1 MLLAL
6 LGITTFSQGCSKDD
20 DDGGTEVV
28 NGGNNNG
35 DNNGTNNGGTT
46 SNDDK
51 PTNGDGTNNGNN
63 GGTNNG
69 GETQTDLTA
78 LDWKVEWDYISDDFF
93 PSWTYMQL
101 INNQYADIPE
111 CVTISIPKES
121 EGARIKLSVEGNEF
135 MNQTVV
141 EETVT
146 EDMIKNGDFSPDLN
160 WKQDALVNAST
171 PGFFNLNAVLEI
183 NGKVVQRFN
192 KRVNYHSI
200 NECVLS
206 VIGTEDDGIDL
217 RPLASIYVNEDNP
230 NIDKIL
236 KQCLALGENRQ
247 FVGNQ
252 WTKDD
257 VLNQMWWVWQYFS
270 MRGTT
275 YSSITTTS
283 SNVVESSDGT
293 KISSQ
298 YIRFFD
304 QCYNEKQAN
313 CIDGSCLLA
322 SIYQKI
328 GLNVC
333 LVLVPGHCFLAVRP
347 QTADV
352 KGQEDENIIF
362 LETTRMGNT
371 QIDNVQYNPKN
382 AGDNWALFQYA
393 INYAEDEFINY
404 VTQYGTDGANLVV
417 SIDDAR
423 AHGFKPIQRT
433 QEINVEVLDAPEVT
447 DFTPSVDKVSF
458 NKSEHKYIGYY
469 SNENNAYDNTDY
481 NYRYT
486 IGFTL
491 TYPNAESTQE
501 TGFIIGDA
509 LFFNSNGAE
518 GQGCLRRWQYPQN
531 TASGS
536 MYYYSNS
543 TSATVFVQGY
553 CIDKYGKEHWSSMQQ
568 VDCVYSS
575 LGTK

>member
-28 NGGNNNG
+28 NGGSNNNG
-35 DNNGTNNGGTT
+35 DNTGTNNGGSA

-51 PTNGDGTNNGNN
+51 PTNGDGTNNG
-63 GGTNNG
+63 
-69 GETQTDLTA
+69 GETKTDLSA

-93 PSWTYMQL
+93 PSVTYL
-101 INNQYADIPE
+101 NLTNKTYDEYPE
-111 CVTISIPKES
+111 CVSISIPKES
-121 EGARIKLSVEGNEF
+121 EGARIKLTVEGNEF

-146 EDMIKNGDFSPDLN
+146 ADMIKKGDFSPDLN

-171 PGFFNLNAVLEI
+171 PGFFILNAVLEI
-183 NGKVVQRFN
+183 DGKVVQRFN

-200 NECVLS
+200 NECVFARVGTDGSISNLS
-206 VIGTEDDGIDL
+206 
-217 RPLASIYVNEDNP
+217 PLFSIYVNEDNP

-252 WTKDD
+252 GTKDA

-270 MRGTT
+270 MLGTT

-283 SNVVESSDGT
+283 SNEVKSSNGS
-293 KISSQ
+293 IVYSQ
-298 YIRFFD
+298 YVRFFD

-313 CIDGSCLLA
+313 CVDGSCMLA

-347 QTADV
+347 QTNDV
-352 KGQEDENIIF
+352 KGQEDANVIF
-362 LETTRMGNT
+362 LETTRMGIT
-371 QIDNVQYNPKN
+371 QIDGVQYNPNN
-382 AGDNWALFQYA
+382 ANDNWALFQYA
-393 INYAEDEFINY
+393 IKRAEDEFIDN

-417 SIDDAR
+417 SIDSAR
-423 AHGFKPIQRT
+423 AYGFKPIQRT
-433 QEINVEVLDAPEVT
+433 QAINVEVIAPPT
-447 DFTPSVDKVSF
+447 DFTPSVDIVSF

-469 SNENNAYDNTDY
+469 NNENDATDNTDY
-481 NYRYT
+481 DYRYT

-491 TYPNAESTQE
+491 TYPNVESTKE
-501 TGFIIGDA
+501 TGFIMGDYYYMA
-509 LFFNSNGAE
+509 SNGTI
-518 GQGCLRRWQYPQN
+518 GQGCRMSWQKPQS
-531 TASGS
+531 TSSGTL
-536 MYYYSNS
+536 YYYSNS
-543 TSATVFVQGY
+543 TSATVYVQGY
-553 CIDKYGKEHWSSMQQ
+553 CIDDYGVYRWSSPKQ
-568 VDCVYSS
+568 VNCVYSS

>member
-28 NGGNNNG
+28 NGGSNNNG
-35 DNNGTNNGGTT
+35 DNTGTNNGGSA

-51 PTNGDGTNNGNN
+51 PTNGDGTNNG
-63 GGTNNG
+63 
-69 GETQTDLTA
+69 GETKTDLSA

-93 PSWTYMQL
+93 PSVTYL
-101 INNQYADIPE
+101 NLTNKTYDEYPE
-111 CVTISIPKES
+111 CVSISIPKES
-121 EGARIKLSVEGNEF
+121 EGARIKLTVEGNEF

-146 EDMIKNGDFSPDLN
+146 ADMIKKGDFSPDLN

-171 PGFFNLNAVLEI
+171 PGFFILNAVLEI
-183 NGKVVQRFN
+183 DGKVVQRFN

-200 NECVLS
+200 NECVFARVGTDGSISNLS
-206 VIGTEDDGIDL
+206 
-217 RPLASIYVNEDNP
+217 PLFSIYVNEDNP

-252 WTKDD
+252 GTKDA

-270 MRGTT
+270 MLGTT

-283 SNVVESSDGT
+283 SNEVKSSNGS
-293 KISSQ
+293 IVYSQ
-298 YIRFFD
+298 YVRFFD

-313 CIDGSCLLA
+313 CVDGSCMLA

-347 QTADV
+347 QTNDV
-352 KGQEDENIIF
+352 KGQEDANVIF
-362 LETTRMGNT
+362 LETTRMGIT
-371 QIDNVQYNPKN
+371 QIDGVQYNPNN
-382 AGDNWALFQYA
+382 ANDNWALFQYA
-393 INYAEDEFINY
+393 IKRAEDEFIDN

-417 SIDDAR
+417 SIDSAR
-423 AHGFKPIQRT
+423 AYGFKPIQRT
-433 QEINVEVLDAPEVT
+433 QAINVEVIAPPT
-447 DFTPSVDKVSF
+447 DFTPSVDIVSF

-469 SNENNAYDNTDY
+469 YNENDATDNTDY
-481 NYRYT
+481 DYRYT

-491 TYPNAESTQE
+491 TYPNVESTKE
-501 TGFIIGDA
+501 TGFIMGDYYYMA
-509 LFFNSNGAE
+509 SNGTI
-518 GQGCLRRWQYPQN
+518 GQGCRMSWQKPQS
-531 TASGS
+531 TSSGTL
-536 MYYYSNS
+536 YYYSNS
-543 TSATVFVQGY
+543 TSATVYVQGY
-553 CIDKYGKEHWSSMQQ
+553 CIDDYGVYRWSSPKQ
-568 VDCVYSS
+568 VNCVYSS